1 MTSGKHAMLGRLHP
15 TQEKLIDVLKEPES
29 DSWGLREIAE
39 KIGVKSPN
47 TVSHHIN
54 QLEKKG
60 YIFRDNISKR
70 INVLKNPVKDIVFLN
85 VYGMAECGLG
95 GYFNDDNILDRVPLP
110 SKTFKVTQS
119 SFLVEAVGD
128 SMSPIIEEG
137 DMVLA
142 DKTNLANNGD
152 LVVVIHNDTAK
163 IKKFFKKA
171 KSVILQSVNP
181 AYPPLSA
188 YINDDL
194 EIAGVV
200 TGIVRKFENRG
211 ALV

>member
-1 MTSGKHAMLGRLHP
+1 MTPRKHSMLGRLHP
-15 TQEKLIDVLKEPES
+15 TQEKLLDVLKEPES
-29 DSWGLREIAE
+29 ESLALREIALQ
-39 KIGVKSPN
+39 IGVSSPN
-47 TVSHHIN
+47 TVSHHLR

-60 YIFRDNISKR
+60 YIFRDEATKR

-85 VYGMAECGLG
+85 VYGLAECGPG
-95 GYFNDDNILDRVPLP
+95 GYFVEDNILDRVPLP
-110 SKTFKVTQS
+110 SKTFKVTQD

-128 SMSPIIEEG
+128 SMSPMIEDG

-142 DKTNLANNGD
+142 DKTNLAENGD
-152 LVVVIHNDTAK
+152 LVVVIHNSTAK

-171 KSVILQSVNP
+171 NEVILQSINP

-188 YINDDL
+188 YIDDDL

-200 TGIVRKFENRG
+200 TGVVRKFS
-211 ALV
+211 

>member
-1 MTSGKHAMLGRLHP
+1 MLGRLHP
-15 TQEKLIDVLKEPES
+15 TQEKLLDVLKEPES
-29 DSWGLREIAE
+29 ESLALREIALQ
-39 KIGVKSPN
+39 IGVSSPN
-47 TVSHHIN
+47 TVSHHLR

-60 YIFRDNISKR
+60 YIFRDEATKR

-85 VYGMAECGLG
+85 VYGLAECGPG
-95 GYFNDDNILDRVPLP
+95 GYFVEDNILDRVPLP
-110 SKTFKVTQS
+110 SKTFKVTQD

-128 SMSPIIEEG
+128 SMSPMIEDG

-142 DKTNLANNGD
+142 DKTNLAENGD
-152 LVVVIHNDTAK
+152 LVVVIHNSTAK

-171 KSVILQSVNP
+171 NEVILQSINP

-188 YINDDL
+188 YIDDDL

-200 TGIVRKFENRG
+200 TGVVRKFS
-211 ALV
+211 